1 MATDLILAASGV
13 QNVTPYK
20 FESTNINVYSFEQ
33 ALYHCYKYW
42 RESWDEIFIKDN
54 FVTWV
59 REELELSFI
68 ATEIIK
74 MKSIRNLKDRIIAFL
89 SIVYYFDD
97 DELEALETEIQEWQ
111 NQSQSEKLKEK
122 GDALIA
128 IGSYEKAI
136 IAYKAVLSYDKKN
149 YSAFN
154 NIGVGYMYM
163 EKYAKAKKWFLRA
176 FKSCNSND
184 KSIIFNIIE
193 ACIYNNDFDSAEK
206 YISLIDK
213 GCVDGK
219 ILCFKGAIE
228 FGRGNF
234 QKAIDYYKYAI
245 SKGDFFA
252 MFKLVDTYEKQGEFD
267 MAIRVL
273 DMFDDKDIET
283 LVRKSIVY
291 EHASDFSS
299 AIRCIEKAL
308 VYDKSSIELWTCLAK
323 YYRLNNNFVK
333 AEGAVCT
340 ALRYSRDDF
349 AASLEMAKIKRAQ
362 SKVREYRMVILKLFK
377 NLKREYRDIYL

>member
-1 MATDLILAASGV
+1 MATDLILAASRV
-13 QNVTPYK
+13 KNVMPYK

-42 RESWDEIFIKDN
+42 KESWDEIFIKDN
-54 FVTWV
+54 FISWV
-59 REELELSFI
+59 REELEMSFI
-68 ATEIIK
+68 ATEIVK

-97 DELEALETEIQEWQ
+97 EELNVLENEIQEWQ

-176 FKSCNSND
+176 FKSCNKND

-193 ACIYNNDFDSAEK
+193 ACVCNNDFDSAEK
-206 YISLIDK
+206 YITLIDK
-213 GCVDGK
+213 NCVDGK
-219 ILCFKGAIE
+219 IFCFKGEVE

-234 QKAIDYYKYAI
+234 QKAIEYYKHAI
-245 SKGDFFA
+245 SEGDSFA
-252 MFKLVDTYEKQGEFD
+252 VFKLVDAYEKQGEFD

-273 DMFDDKDIET
+273 DTFDNKDIET

-291 EHASDFSS
+291 EHAFDFSS
-299 AIRCIEKAL
+299 AVRCIEKAL
-308 VYDKSSIELWTCLAK
+308 LYDKSSVELWIYLAR

-362 SKVREYRMVILKLFK
+362 GKVREYRMVILKLFK
-377 NLKREYRDIYL
+377 NLKNEYRDIYL